1 MPVFHSVRQIRARP
15 QLLLLAFM
23 IFVQGSAYGS
33 TLPYLSITAIREL
46 GMSDQAYSV
55 LVFVT
60 SVSAVTISV
69 SLGILSDLIGDRR
82 RIMIAMGL
90 MGVIGYGAIFLFPS
104 VPVFIVATA
113 FVIPFFQSVS
123 SLIFV
128 GVRAETAGLPGR
140 DAAAV
145 NATVRAFMSASWVV
159 MPAAMGL
166 AFAGSASMMGAW
178 GVAGLSALS
187 IFLCSTFLLAKPA
200 GDAAPAKSPTGFFS
214 ALGELAAPV
223 MLARMLSMA
232 ALTGTIRLTSTLWP
246 LILIVNLGGK
256 TGDVGI
262 IAGLIALLEIPFML
276 MWASLLKQLD
286 IVPILVIAGL
296 IYAGFMVALAFATTT
311 WQIYALTI
319 PAAAGAAALLSMP
332 LTYFQDLFPDRP
344 GLGTSFNPIN
354 SFLGNGLTALT
365 FAAGAHYL
373 GYSGTAWLGVAM
385 ALFGIFGLALL
396 ERRRLAVVDPT

>member
-1 MPVFHSVRQIRARP
+1 MPVFHSVHQIRARP

-33 TLPYLSITAIREL
+33 TLPYLSITAIRGL

-69 SLGILSDLIGDRR
+69 SLGILSDMIGDRR
-82 RIMIAMGL
+82 RIMIAMAL
-90 MGVIGYGAIFLFPS
+90 MGVAGYGAIFLFPS
-104 VPVFIVATA
+104 VPVFIAATA

-128 GVRAETAGLPGR
+128 GVRTETAGLPRR
-140 DAAAV
+140 DAAAI

-159 MPAAMGL
+159 MPAATGF

-178 GVAGLSALS
+178 GVAGLCALS

-200 GDAAPAKSPTGFFS
+200 DDAAPAKSPAGFFS

-223 MLARMLSMA
+223 MLARMFSMA
-232 ALTGTIRLTSTLWP
+232 ALTGTIRLASTLWP

-256 TGDVGI
+256 TADVGI
-262 IAGLIALLEIPFML
+262 IAGIIALLEIPFML
-276 MWASLLKQLD
+276 IWANLLKRLTILTIL
-286 IVPILVIAGL
+286 IVAGL
-296 IYAGFMVALAFATTT
+296 IYAGFMVALAFATTP
-311 WQIYALTI
+311 WQIYTLTI

-332 LTYFQDLFPDRP
+332 LTYFQDLFPGRP

-354 SFLGNGLTALT
+354 SFVGNGLTALT
-365 FAAGAHYL
+365 FAVGAHYL

-385 ALFGIFGLALL
+385 ALFGIFGLVLL